1 MTNENNAPKFQ
12 ITREEL
18 DKMKEV
24 DIRTVDRSKLVDI
37 KDVKINTDLPDEER
51 MADFIRQIGNPYCYL
66 CNGMVVKTKFAGK
79 QSLEDCIKS
88 AMFSNIEN

>member
-66 CNGMVVKTKFAGK
+66 CNGMVVKISFSGK
-79 QSLEDCIKS
+79 RRFEDCLKAILDS
-88 AMFSNIEN
+88 DNEI

>member
-1 MTNENNAPKFQ
+1 MTNDNNAPKFQ

-24 DIRTVDRSKLVDI
+24 DIRTVDPDTLVDI
-37 KDVKINTDLPDEER
+37 DDVKINMDLPCEER
-51 MADFIRQIGNPYCYL
+51 ILDYIRQIKNPYCYL
-66 CNGMVVKTKFAGK
+66 CNGMVVKAKFAGK

>member
-24 DIRTVDRSKLVDI
+24 DIRTVDPDTLVDI
-37 KDVKINTDLPDEER
+37 DDVKINMDLPCEER
-51 MADFIRQIGNPYCYL
+51 ILDYIRQIKNPYCYL